1 MVTIV
6 VNEGTLDLVD
16 GASIS
21 ASFSITDLETGV
33 LLELTQANIDAAH
46 LQALMSQKR
55 AEFAIALIDA
65 TNQDIAHV
73 WWRDPDHEVRQL
85 S

>member
-55 AEFAIALIDA
+55 AEFAIALTDA